1 MQNIKPLA
9 ASVGVLGVYVSL
21 GGCHTPRAYWLW
33 GLARVEKPTR
43 SKSTIGSENTCK
55 DKYAS
60 FGWVWGFEDYPH
72 VSLAPSKLCTLKTKG
87 DFCGICSNFF
97 PDGLFYTLHLNVV
110 VHTPFSRSTYPTFR
124 GIQMKIPFFQ
134 LIDSQRLLPQ
144 LPRSCEAESA
154 VNFRLQHA
162 VVGERCPLCLS
173 AVTAGWRQRGNR
185 SVTVPSL
192 SLIWHLPSHST
203 FGWADSS
210 TSPLPFLSFL
220 FLSFPILRHLLVG
233 IQSHV

>member
-1 MQNIKPLA
+1 
-9 ASVGVLGVYVSL
+9 
-21 GGCHTPRAYWLW
+21 
-33 GLARVEKPTR
+33 
-43 SKSTIGSENTCK
+43 
-55 DKYAS
+55 
-60 FGWVWGFEDYPH
+60 
-72 VSLAPSKLCTLKTKG
+72 
-87 DFCGICSNFF
+87 
-97 PDGLFYTLHLNVV
+97 
-110 VHTPFSRSTYPTFR
+110 
-124 GIQMKIPFFQ
+124 MKIPFFQ

-203 FGWADSS
+203 FG
-210 TSPLPFLSFL
+210 
-220 FLSFPILRHLLVG
+220 
-233 IQSHV
+233 